1 MNDHPHEHIW
11 TGVCV
16 LLLVALSVAI
26 TMWLQQ
32 YRRAEDLQA
41 QVEVLDGQVEDLVRE
56 NQRLENR
63 DPYVRFRNDV
73 NARLR
78 QREELRERMKE
89 RETEN
94 PDHCDR
100 PERPHSIERSSLA
113 DASV

>member
-1 MNDHPHEHIW
+1 MNDHPHQHIW

-16 LLLVALSVAI
+16 LLLIALSVTI
-26 TMWLQQ
+26 TMWFRQ
-32 YRRAEDLQA
+32 YQRAEDLQA
-41 QVEVLDGQVEDLVRE
+41 QVEVLDGQVEDVVRE

-78 QREELRERMKE
+78 QRAELRERMKE
-89 RETEN
+89 QEPEN
-94 PDHCDR
+94 PDHHDR

-113 DASV
+113 IAL